1 MDWSPPSGMKA
12 ISRAWGGTSNPFAF
26 GPLWLGQM
34 KPVEPMLPET
44 MEVPSSSPQ
53 MIGSVEKADAKGSSS
68 TKGLKSLK
76 ELPKAWW
83 REAASD
89 RGGYQ

>member
-1 MDWSPPSGMKA
+1 M
-12 ISRAWGGTSNPFAF
+12 
-26 GPLWLGQM
+26 
-34 KPVEPMLPET
+34 EPMLPET
-44 MEVPSSSPQ
+44 MEVPGGSPQ

-68 TKGLKSLK
+68 KKGLKSLK

-89 RGGYQ
+89 RGGYQWITELTVMDRVVKTLWTPEPRSTRLPRSSLWPC